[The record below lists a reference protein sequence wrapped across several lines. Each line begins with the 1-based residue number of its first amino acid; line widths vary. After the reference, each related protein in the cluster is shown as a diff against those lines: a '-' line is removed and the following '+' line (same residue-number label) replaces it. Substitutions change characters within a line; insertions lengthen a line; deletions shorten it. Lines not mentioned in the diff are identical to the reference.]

1 MALREVGKSRKKFE
15 GECGDCGENETELC
29 GLNFLQWAAEVE

>member
-15 GECGDCGENETELC
+15 GEFGDCGENETELC